1 MWYRLRGLDE
11 PTPEDADSVPDSE
24 KLTKGRPSSDRY
36 GSDEE
41 DGQAVLLPVRR
52 VAEELNWLE
61 NFRGFILFGLFFACY
76 FALNTVRLDWWTG
89 HETIKMLEASRDGLK
104 IPALVDTGS
113 LKDANTYLVHGLP
126 EIVVSLKENRCLN
139 CKVGITPINHDMN
152 HLSMGQFICSD
163 FLSIADSDEYPSRDC
178 PAADAAFALN
188 PSATEETTPC
198 CSDAT
203 LVRASVAAMAAVG
216 TSVEVPETLEELLG
230 GVDELT
236 SQLLEKHIDES
247 GVLYQVIVSRELRM
261 AGIQYYA
268 TWDDKVNAPGRIT
281 PKSQF
286 WSYSYDHDVAKDYML
301 VLVLAFGILSL
312 MHEIVQPWTE
322 NVESIRAY
330 VLNPFM
336 LLVEIPTIVL
346 PPLIELLKKEIDIS
360 EYTIFVTLL
369 ELLLV
374 IRLFEEGEIV
384 PPLRLFVSV
393 LNHAGSMLLKF
404 VVVLFPMIFITAA
417 AQSQLFGPFD
427 DGYADY
433 ATSVSRIVR
442 VLTAPPSTEGPIFEH
457 TNLGAQLMYYWRAR
471 HAQKCPR
478 PAADRA
484 ATRRSRVHPQG
495 LSRTAAGCLTRA
507 GLLAP
512 SHTAA
517 GCRTPGC
524 RSTFVLRLAF
534 GSFLVAILVG
544 AFNKATVSL
553 AADRASM
560 KLPRGFM
567 LVGRPAPFCN
577 SALRVVHYCLTWRV
591 HGVWGSQLIR
601 TLKVAEAEAQVLP
614 VRHLPRD
621 RARPEPTTACGRPA
635 IACARAC
642 DRRRSRRG
650 ACWRLRA
657 RTRLGCSLDAYRA
670 AASIACG
677 CRSCC
682 RRTPT
687 RSASA

>member
-471 HAQKCPR
+471 HAQKSPR
-478 PAADRA
+478 PAARPCGHSPLQSPATGPVAHGRRLPHTCGAAGAITHGCRLPHARLQVHLRA
-484 ATRRSRVHPQG
+484 APRLRVLPCRHPRGRIQQG
-495 LSRTAAGCLTRA
+495 
-507 GLLAP
+507 
-512 SHTAA
+512 H
-517 GCRTPGC
+517 
-524 RSTFVLRLAF
+524 RLARR
-534 GSFLVAILVG
+534 GQGQHEAAARLHARRAPGALLQLRPACRQLLPDVARARRLG
-544 AFNKATVSL
+544 L
-553 AADRASM
+553 AADPHAQGR
-560 KLPRGFM
+560 RGR
-567 LVGRPAPFCN
+567 GAGAACPAP
-577 SALRVVHYCLTWRV
+577 A
-591 HGVWGSQLIR
+591 
-601 TLKVAEAEAQVLP
+601 
-614 VRHLPRD
+614 PRP
-621 RARPEPTTACGRPA
+621 RA
-635 IACARAC
+635 ARAH
-642 DRRRSRRG
+642 DRMRPSQRSRAPGPATVGGRG
-650 ACWRLRA
+650 AGPA
-657 RTRLGCSLDAYRA
+657 GV
-670 AASIACG
+670 
-677 CRSCC
+677 
-682 RRTPT
+682 
-687 RSASA
+687 

>member
-1 MWYRLRGLDE
+1 MWYRLRGLDG

-36 GSDEE
+36 GIDEE

-236 SQLLEKHIDES
+236 SQLLEKRIDES
-247 GVLYQVIVSRELRM
+247 GGLYQVVVSRELRM

-268 TWDDKVNAPGRIT
+268 TWDDKENAPGHIM

-286 WSYSYDHDVAKDYML
+286 WTYSYNHSVVKDYLL

-312 MHEIVQPWTE
+312 MHEIIQPWTE
-322 NVESIRAY
+322 NVESIRGY

-336 LLVEIPTIVL
+336 LIVEIPTIVL
-346 PPLIELLKKEIDIS
+346 PPLIELLKREIDIS

-457 TNLGAQLMYYWRAR
+457 TNLGAQLMYYW
-471 HAQKCPR
+471 
-478 PAADRA
+478 
-484 ATRRSRVHPQG
+484 
-495 LSRTAAGCLTRA
+495 
-507 GLLAP
+507 
-512 SHTAA
+512 
-517 GCRTPGC
+517 
-524 RSTFVLRLAF
+524 STFVLRLAF

-560 KLPRGFM
+560 KLPRGFT

-577 SALRVVHYCLTWRV
+577 SALRVVNYCLTWRV
-591 HGVWGSQLIR
+591 HGVWGSRLIR
-601 TLKVAEAEAQVLP
+601 TLKLAEAEAQGLLSTDTDNAPGQRISSNRISAADTDYTEGQVMLTGAK
-614 VRHLPRD
+614 LSELIGPRL
-621 RARPEPTTACGRPA
+621 AH
-635 IACARAC
+635 
-642 DRRRSRRG
+642 
-650 ACWRLRA
+650 RL
-657 RTRLGCSLDAYRA
+657 LEEHGCS
-670 AASIACG
+670 AC
-677 CRSCC
+677 
-682 RRTPT
+682 PT
-687 RSASA
+687 KAL